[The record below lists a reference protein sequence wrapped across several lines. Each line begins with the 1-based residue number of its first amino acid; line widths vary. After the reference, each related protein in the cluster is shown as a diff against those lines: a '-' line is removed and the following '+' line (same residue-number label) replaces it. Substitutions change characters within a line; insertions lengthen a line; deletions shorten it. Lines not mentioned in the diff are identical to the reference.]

1 MSLRLLRHGRER
13 VGEQLPLPP
22 DPVLGQK
29 LRRAGRG
36 GHLPHPGNRRLGPVV
51 EEVAALGQQG
61 VGAYAEPSRP
71 PAPRSSRR
79 GPSVPV
85 SSAASGFQP
94 FSFTARRLSS
104 SRKPTR
110 SFRRCAVRVRRA
122 SRTASVSGKPSSACL
137 SLAARS
143 RTRAASSSCSTRSIS
158 SWSRCVLW
166 YAMLHLFYPAGY
178 IGRAAGR
185 EVWSLPCRS
194 TLRLTPQSAASR
206 RDHRPGRRL
215 LGGSRIGSVTDS
227 PLP

>member
-1 MSLRLLRHGRER
+1 MRSL
-13 VGEQLPLPP
+13 P
-22 DPVLGQK
+22 
-29 LRRAGRG
+29 A
-36 GHLPHPGNRRLGPVV
+36 LPHPGDR
-51 EEVAALGQQG
+51 A
-61 VGAYAEPSRP
+61 GA
-71 PAPRSSRR
+71 
-79 GPSVPV
+79 PSVPV

-137 SLAARS
+137 SLAAHS

-185 EVWSLPCRS
+185 EVFSLPSRS
-194 TLRLTPQSAASR
+194 EQLPLVFTPGLLWGRSLAELQSLTK
-206 RDHRPGRRL
+206 
-215 LGGSRIGSVTDS
+215 TDS
-227 PLP
+227 EITVTHPLVLLKTLTWPLRVFRFPSELSQLFRCP